1 MSSFPSQAQQTVT
14 VLGTKYNLDVLEG
27 LEEKVQKNNITNQKL
42 WSE

>member
-27 LEEKVQKNNITNQKL
+27 LEEKGAEEQHHQPKALK
-42 WSE
+42 